1 MTRHAARVVGWVV
14 VAALAAGGSGC
25 SGGGDGAGDGTPSG
39 DAARS
44 EAGSSLE
51 ALPGALYDPPRPAA
65 PIRLSDDQGPAFDPV
80 VRADQVTL
88 VFFGFTECP
97 DVCPLTLER
106 WADVRAALG
115 PDSTIA
121 RFLFVSVDPE
131 NDTPEEASAYAR
143 RYHPTFRGFSGT
155 RAEVEETALAW
166 GVAPGRTHT
175 SQVFVVDAKGM
186 IRWGYGRSATVETI
200 ARGIRTIRAAA

>member
-1 MTRHAARVVGWVV
+1 MM
-14 VAALAAGGSGC
+14 AALAAGGSGC
-25 SGGGDGAGDGTPSG
+25 SGGGGGATSG
-39 DAARS
+39 GGAR

-65 PIRLSDDQGPAFDPV
+65 PIRLSDSEGPAFDPSKLTG
-80 VRADQVTL
+80 QVTL
-88 VFFGFTECP
+88 VFFGFAECP
-97 DVCPLTLER
+97 DVCPLTLQR
-106 WADVRAALG
+106 WAEVRSALG
-115 PDSTIA
+115 ADSSIA

-131 NDTPEEASAYAR
+131 HDTPAEAAAYAR
-143 RYHPTFRGFSGT
+143 RHHPAFRGFSGT

-166 GVAPGRTHT
+166 GVAPGRAHT

-200 ARGIRTIRAAA
+200 VRGIRTIRAAA